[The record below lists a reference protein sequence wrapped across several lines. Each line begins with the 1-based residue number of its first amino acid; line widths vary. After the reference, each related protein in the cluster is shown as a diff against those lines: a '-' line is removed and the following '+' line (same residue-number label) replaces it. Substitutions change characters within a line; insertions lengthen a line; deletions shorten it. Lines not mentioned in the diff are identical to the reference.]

1 MICNKCNHNLPD
13 DSEFCQYCGNKMEKG
28 FVVSTKA
35 LEETTVKADGE
46 SLNTTQPIAVS
57 MVTDKPKTIAA
68 KSKKDGNFI
77 KLKNTRK
84 KLTTKTIIIL
94 VSSIALPIVLLV
106 SILSVNYFTAPN
118 KAKSTVAIYL
128 SKEKGDYSSYD
139 DFTSFKQTY
148 HSIKF
153 SNFKYTVE
161 LSGAA
166 SMGPKNTTTS
176 FNAKVEINPLTGN
189 VSIRTLTY
197 DGKKIKK

>member
-13 DSEFCQYCGNKMEKG
+13 DSQFCQYCGNKIEQS
-28 FVVSTKA
+28 FVISTEA
-35 LEETTVKADGE
+35 FEEVVVETVEE
-46 SLNTTQPIAVS
+46 SLNTTSPVFS
-57 MVTDKPKTIAA
+57 MATDKPKTITT
-68 KSKKDGNFI
+68 KSKKDENFI

-84 KLTTKTIIIL
+84 KITTKTKTLL

-106 SILSVNYFTAPN
+106 SILLFNYFTAPN

-148 HSIKF
+148 HTIKF

-166 SMGPKNTTTS
+166 YMGPKNNTTS

-189 VSIRTLTY
+189 ASIRTLTY
-197 DGKKIKK
+197 NSKKIKK

>member
-13 DSEFCQYCGNKMEKG
+13 DSQFCQYCGNKIEQG
-28 FVVSTKA
+28 FVISTEA
-35 LEETTVKADGE
+35 FEEVVAETVEE
-46 SLNTTQPIAVS
+46 SLNTTKPPAVS
-57 MVTDKPKTIAA
+57 METDKSETIAA
-68 KSKKDGNFI
+68 KGKKEGNFI

-94 VSSIALPIVLLV
+94 ASSIAVPIVLIV

-148 HSIKF
+148 HTIKF

-166 SMGPKNTTTS
+166 YMGPKNNTTS

-189 VSIRTLTY
+189 TSIRTLTY
-197 DGKKIKK
+197 NSKKIKK